1 MLADKVA
8 VVTGG
13 ASGIGLAAVR
23 RLATEGATVVVVDLN
38 EDAGAQVADEVGGRF
53 VRADVGEPKDWARV
67 LDETER
73 ELGRVDI
80 AYLNA
85 GVTTQN
91 PDIASLTDD
100 QYRRVMRANV
110 DGVVFGVRAT
120 VPALERQGGGAI
132 VVTASL
138 AGLIA
143 FAPDPIYTLTKHAVV
158 GLVRSLA
165 PQLEAKGIRINAV
178 NPGIVDTPLLGPDA
192 KERLTAAGFPL
203 IAPDDIAAAVLACVT
218 GDANGQCFVCQP
230 GRPPEPYE
238 FHEVPGPGGAAAG
251 MRPSLTSTGER

>member
-1 MLADKVA
+1 MLEDKVA

-13 ASGIGLAAVR
+13 ASGIGLATVR
-23 RLATEGATVVVVDLN
+23 RLAGEGAAVVVVDLN
-38 EDAGAQVADEVGGRF
+38 EEAGSQVAEEVGGRF
-53 VRADVGEPKDWARV
+53 VRADVGEADDWARV
-67 LDETER
+67 VDEAER
-73 ELGRVDI
+73 ELGGLDV

-91 PDIASLTDD
+91 PDIAALTDD

-120 VPALERQGGGAI
+120 VPALERRGGGAI

-138 AGLIA
+138 AGIIA
-143 FAPDPIYTLTKHAVV
+143 FAPDPIYTLSKHAVV

-165 PQLEAKGIRINAV
+165 PQLEAKGIRINSV

-192 KERLTAAGFPL
+192 KDRLTAAGFPL
-203 IAPDDIAAAVLACVT
+203 IAPDEIAAAVVGCIT
-218 GDANGQCFVCQP
+218 GDATGQCFVCQP
-230 GRPPEPYE
+230 GRPPEPYD
-238 FHEVPGPGGAAAG
+238 FREVPGPRGAAAG
-251 MRPSLTSTGER
+251 MRPSL